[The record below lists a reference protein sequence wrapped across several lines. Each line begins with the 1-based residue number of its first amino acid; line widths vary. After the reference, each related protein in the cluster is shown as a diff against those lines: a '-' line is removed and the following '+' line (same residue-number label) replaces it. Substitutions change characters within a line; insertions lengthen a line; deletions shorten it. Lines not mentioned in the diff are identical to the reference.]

1 MSFGF
6 LFFLNSCI
14 PSTTYTSSVGG
25 CPKAFK
31 SGERVLMG
39 EATGISPHQ
48 SYRLYQQFADEVKEA
63 GLVPSYAVE
72 QEMVLRMHGI
82 QPGMAADSS
91 SLSVMQR
98 LGYNYFIKVH
108 VGNTASGTGY
118 NSVSAAE
125 QRELQAGYGTQ
136 AEDETKAS
144 VTFEL
149 YATGSRQRIYTLAA
163 TTSMGGVTL
172 PNRDTENGYRGSKS
186 ANLSSVTQAIDMAF
200 KKGVKKVLEECR

>member
-1 MSFGF
+1 
-6 LFFLNSCI
+6 
-14 PSTTYTSSVGG
+14 
-25 CPKAFK
+25 
-31 SGERVLMG
+31 MG